1 MIGLEGER
9 LIPIDATHSEIC
21 KFSSATDPCFTL
33 VLAQIK
39 KCASLAVSGSEKMQV
54 MDQGSGNTKSLSLS
68 TIS

>member
-9 LIPIDATHSEIC
+9 LIPVDATHSEIC

-39 KCASLAVSGSEKMQV
+39 KCASLAVSDSKRPT
-54 MDQGSGNTKSLSLS
+54 MDQGSGNTKLLSLS